1 MVNAR
6 DAMSGSGRLTIKVE
20 CAACDS
26 ADLAPSLSDGNYVTV
41 SLTDTGAGIAKDKL
55 GLIFEPFYTT
65 KSVGQ
70 GTGLGLSQV
79 FGFAKQ
85 SGGEVLVESE
95 LGSGSRFTLCL
106 PSARNH
112 EVIAEDK
119 NCALAALPGLCV
131 LMVEDNQD
139 IGTYTRPMLEQL
151 GFQVLWVTSAREA
164 LHELSGNPENFHVVF
179 SDIAMPGMS
188 GLELYAE
195 IEARYP
201 WMPVVLTT
209 GYSTEFATIAQ
220 DETQRF
226 DLLQKPYSREDLAAL
241 LHKAVSRSGEY

>member
-1 MVNAR
+1 EG
-6 DAMSGSGRLTIKVE
+6 D
-20 CAACDS
+20 
-26 ADLAPSLSDGNYVTV
+26 YVRV
-41 SLTDTGAGIAKDKL
+41 SLTDTGAGIAKEKL

-95 LGSGSRFTLCL
+95 LGKGSRFTLCL
-106 PSARNH
+106 PSAQNH
-112 EVIAEDK
+112 EVVQEDHRHT
-119 NCALAALPGLCV
+119 LTPLPGLCV

-139 IGTYTRPMLEQL
+139 IGTYTRPMLEQM
-151 GFQVLWVTSAREA
+151 GFQVLWVSSAAEA
-164 LHELSGNPENFHVVF
+164 LKELSGNPENFHVVF

-226 DLLQKPYSREDLAAL
+226 DLLQKPYSRDDLAAI
-241 LHKAVSRSGEY
+241 LHKAVSRSGEH